1 MPRVPL
7 GQFNRISL
15 SLFFFQ
21 AEDGIRDHCVTGVQT
36 CALPISPWSPGA
48 AGRGPGPCSRKERL
62 GGSSDQ
68 GDLRYQHVPGR
79 VRDRLQ
85 RQARRTHGRR
95 RPTTPRLG
103 LRRRRAHPRAQ
114 RICGSEWWSSRV
126 RAGEGL
132 TERRSPLM
140 ANDDTNNAQA
150 HQQTPDPNPDLE
162 NLETLVGTW
171 EMSGDVRGT
180 VTYEWMEG
188 GFFLIQRVDL
198 EQYGQRIKGI
208 EIIGHERPFGADPG
222 EEIKSRFYS
231 NTGDTLDYV
240 YELQGDTLTI
250 WGGERGS
257 PAY

>member
-1 MPRVPL
+1 
-7 GQFNRISL
+7 
-15 SLFFFQ
+15 
-21 AEDGIRDHCVTGVQT
+21 
-36 CALPISPWSPGA
+36 
-48 AGRGPGPCSRKERL
+48 
-62 GGSSDQ
+62 
-68 GDLRYQHVPGR
+68 
-79 VRDRLQ
+79 
-85 RQARRTHGRR
+85 
-95 RPTTPRLG
+95 
-103 LRRRRAHPRAQ
+103 
-114 RICGSEWWSSRV
+114 
-126 RAGEGL
+126 
-132 TERRSPLM
+132 M

-162 NLETLVGTW
+162 NLERLVGTW

-250 WGGERGS
+250 WGGRGGLRRITEARSATRATPS
-257 PAY
+257 PAPGITLGVAATRRPPPGSGDRHPRQRSAGQTPHWNWWPLAPSGWAA